1 MYYETIILNK
11 YIIFIQCDEFAAE
24 KFIKL
29 THAYTIL
36 LDDASRSR
44 YKKRNP
50 SFGREKEEYDWNIPV
65 STTGTFDAVNVWL
78 ITLRSKVYLL
88 GSKLYILGSE
98 VFTLRT
104 KVFTSSENLIRGRYN
119 IFLVWLPRGMIHVL
133 SILMVCMLT
142 SIPKQ

>member
-1 MYYETIILNK
+1 MLNK
-11 YIIFIQCDEFAAE
+11 YIISIQCDEFAAE

-88 GSKLYILGSE
+88 GLKLYILGSE

-119 IFLVWLPRGMIHVL
+119 IFLVWLPRGMIL
-133 SILMVCMLT
+133 LILMVCVLICI
-142 SIPKQ
+142 SKQ

>member
-29 THAYTIL
+29 TNAYTIL

-65 STTGTFDAVNVWL
+65 STTGAFDAVNVWL

-104 KVFTSSENLIRGRYN
+104 KVFTSSERGRYN
-119 IFLVWLPRGMIHVL
+119 IFLVWLPRGMIL

-142 SIPKQ
+142 SILKQ